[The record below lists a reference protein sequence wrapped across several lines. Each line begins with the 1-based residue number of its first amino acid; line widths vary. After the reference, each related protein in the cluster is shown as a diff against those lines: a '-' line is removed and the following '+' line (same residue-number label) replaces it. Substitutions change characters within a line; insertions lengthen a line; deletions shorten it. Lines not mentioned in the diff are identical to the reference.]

1 MKTVHCNSTVLGEP
15 LNSPPCIKMPFVSIS
30 EKFKLSKVKA
40 GTLLCSPIS
49 FSSFLSGARCIE
61 EKRSKE
67 ERDPQG

>member
-40 GTLLCSPIS
+40 GTLLLFANFILS
-49 FSSFLSGARCIE
+49 FSLWGPVC
-61 EKRSKE
+61 
-67 ERDPQG
+67 